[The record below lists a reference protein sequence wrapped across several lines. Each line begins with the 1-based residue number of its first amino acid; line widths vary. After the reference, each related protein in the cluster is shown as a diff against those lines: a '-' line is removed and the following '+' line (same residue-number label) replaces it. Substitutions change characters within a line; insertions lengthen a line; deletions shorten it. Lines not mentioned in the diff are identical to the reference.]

1 MGDAAFRDNVEARLT
16 DAELRTER
24 TIAALETEVKR
35 LRDICAT
42 VRNQCIDLAS
52 VGPIE
57 RGHAFATFWPSMNDA
72 LRSARETP

>member
-1 MGDAAFRDNVEARLT
+1 MPFKLEMLSAAEYIATLEA
-16 DAELRTER
+16 ENE
-24 TIAALETEVKR
+24 R

-52 VGPIE
+52 VGPVE

-72 LRSARETP
+72 LRSARKPKP

>member
-1 MGDAAFRDNVEARLT
+1 MDSHERDNLIGEIHAHQRLY
-16 DAELRTER
+16 
-24 TIAALETEVKR
+24 AALEAEVER

-57 RGHAFATFWPSMNDA
+57 RGHAFATFWPEMNDA
-72 LRSARETP
+72 LRSAREKRDE